1 MAHHLLLT
9 CSLAVSLGIQAQSL
23 APSATPVALSISEPG
38 SLPREDKA
46 ALPLLTLQD
55 ALVIAHHH
63 QPDLRLASARVAAA
77 QAQVAEARAAFY
89 PQISLTGIVKAGLP
103 GSTNALGLIGFPAT
117 PFYRNIAGSLNIQQS
132 IFDFGR
138 LRHTL
143 GATRFRERAAVLQ
156 QTADERTTELL
167 VARAYFLALLAHTQ
181 RQIAETQVT
190 RQQLDRREAQ
200 AFERSGLRSQYDS
213 KVVATKLARAE
224 FSLLQN
230 QLAENAAKV
239 ALRIAMG
246 VDDVTSPVALVA
258 PAPQAV
264 VDQQPADINEA
275 ISIAEKRRPEL
286 QAEAME
292 FSALE
297 QQLDVARA
305 GRLPE
310 IDGFGAAGGGR
321 FNGTTVKPQQQHG
334 VAAIG
339 ASLPVYDGG
348 MRKARIREAK
358 AELTAEA
365 ARRDQLRE
373 SIAHDVNDVLQQR
386 SSAVAVLAAA
396 KQEQQLVEEDVRG
409 VSAQASVGLVST
421 AARERA
427 RLNLAE
433 VSDRVTAAQ
442 LEADM
447 LRINLAFA
455 LGVKIRP

>member
-9 CSLAVSLGIQAQSL
+9 CALAASLGIHAQSFGPPASPPASSL
-23 APSATPVALSISEPG
+23 SKLGSMTPKEDAVI
-38 SLPREDKA
+38 PR
-46 ALPLLTLQD
+46 LTLQD
-55 ALVIAHHH
+55 ALVLGRQH
-63 QPDLRLASARVAAA
+63 QPDLRLASARVATA
-77 QAQVAEARAAFY
+77 QAQVTEARAAFY
-89 PQISLTGIVKAGLP
+89 PQISLTGTLKAGLP

-117 PFYRNIAGSLNIQQS
+117 PFFRNIAGSLNIQQS

-143 GATRFRERAAVLQ
+143 NATRLLDRAAVLQ
-156 QTADERTTELL
+156 QTTVDRTAEVL
-167 VARAYFLALLAHTQ
+167 VVRAYFLALLAHTK
-181 RQIAETQVT
+181 RHIAETQVT
-190 RQQLDRREAQ
+190 QQQLDRKEAE

-213 KVVATKLARAE
+213 KVVARKFAVAE

-230 QLAENAAKV
+230 KLAEDAAKV

-246 VDDVTSPVALVA
+246 VDNVTFPVTLVT
-258 PAPQAV
+258 PAPQEI
-264 VDQQPADINEA
+264 VDQQPADTNEA
-275 ISIAEKRRPEL
+275 ISIAERHRPEL

-292 FSALE
+292 FGALE
-297 QQLDVARA
+297 QKLEVARA

-310 IDGFGAAGGGR
+310 IDEFGAAGGGR
-321 FNGTTVKPQQQHG
+321 FNDATVKPQQQHG

-348 MRKARIREAK
+348 MRKARIREAR

-373 SIAHDVNDVLQQR
+373 SIAREVNDVLQQR
-386 SSAVAVLAAA
+386 SSAAAVLASAR
-396 KQEQQLVEEDVRG
+396 QEQQLAEEELRG
-409 VSAQASVGLVST
+409 VSAQASLGLVST
-421 AARERA
+421 ASRERA
-427 RLNLAE
+427 CLNLAD
-433 VSDRVTAAQ
+433 VSDRAMGAQ

-455 LGVKIRP
+455 LGEEIRP